1 MFPVLL
7 PLLAQANT
15 LLSRLT
21 AARATK
27 LDNLDAAI
35 STISPIASVQYGTIS
50 MAGSALSATATI
62 ATVGSKAVLHLLGTN
77 RNSVASSV
85 GAGEVQITLTN
96 PTTVTATRW
105 EGGGIVWASFCVVN
119 YK

>member
-21 AARATK
+21 AGRATN
-27 LDNLDAAI
+27 LDNLDAAV
-35 STISPIASVQYGTIS
+35 SAISPIVSVQYGTIG
-50 MAGSALSATATI
+50 MAGSTVAATATI

-77 RNSVASSV
+77 RNSVASTV

-96 PTTVTATRW
+96 PTTVTATRS
-105 EGGGIVWASFCVVN
+105 ETGGIVSASFCVVN